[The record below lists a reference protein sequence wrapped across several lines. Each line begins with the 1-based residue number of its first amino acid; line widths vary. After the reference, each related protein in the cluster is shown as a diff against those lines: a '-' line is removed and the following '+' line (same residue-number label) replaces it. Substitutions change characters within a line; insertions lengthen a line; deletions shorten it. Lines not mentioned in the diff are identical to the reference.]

1 VENEIVYACFDA
13 GGIRILDCR
22 NKSVIRETGR
32 FANEALYKP
41 FNLPRAYNNL
51 EKEGDLLYVA
61 VDYCGVEILDISDTS
76 QITLKGWW
84 NPYNCP
90 NNNWFTSP
98 VHANELSY
106 NQECHRLFVSTGK
119 SDVYVLDVSDPENP
133 DSCDN
138 YGGVDNSIG
147 TWGVSVHETQMFL
160 SYICTLGVPFASNS
174 SGVKILGFDHCTANI
189 PTPFELVKPAI
200 YPNPSTGLIHVKGVN
215 EESRI
220 RVFNTSMQP
229 VFTGESEE
237 DLSGFKF
244 QEGFYYIVVHSA
256 SEYYVLKFVVVP

>member
-1 VENEIVYACFDA
+1 
-13 GGIRILDCR
+13 
-22 NKSVIRETGR
+22 
-32 FANEALYKP
+32 
-41 FNLPRAYNNL
+41 
-51 EKEGDLLYVA
+51 
-61 VDYCGVEILDISDTS
+61 
-76 QITLKGWW
+76 
-84 NPYNCP
+84 
-90 NNNWFTSP
+90 
-98 VHANELSY
+98 
-106 NQECHRLFVSTGK
+106 VSTGK